1 MHMTLHRW
9 LASAALAL
17 AHTSVVH
24 AADPEQPAGSDAT
37 ESRALIAAGADLAV
51 ASDYLWRGFLEN
63 QTISVQPNLWMTV
76 GDFTVSSW
84 MNASR
89 VGPNGRSLTERD
101 LTLDYTHA
109 FGSWTLSGGWI
120 NYTFVDVSV
129 DRYSNEFYGS
139 LAYAGYFSP
148 TLHVFQDVQQGSG
161 SYVSVG
167 VSHEYS
173 IWRGGV
179 TLSPQMSLGYNR
191 RQWIDAS
198 TMSDANVGLTLS
210 VPLMGDRLRVAPAV
224 NYSKALDKALFDD
237 HLYWAVTLSVH

>member
-9 LASAALAL
+9 LAAAALAL

-51 ASDYLWRGFLEN
+51 ASDYVWRGFLEN

-76 GDFTVSSW
+76 GDFTLSSW

-129 DRYSNEFYGS
+129 DRYSNEFYGCS
-139 LAYAGYFSP
+139 RTPATFLRRYMCSRTCNKAAAAMSASVCR
-148 TLHVFQDVQQGSG
+148 TSTRSG
-161 SYVSVG
+161 APVLP
-167 VSHEYS
+167 SH
-173 IWRGGV
+173 
-179 TLSPQMSLGYNR
+179 R
-191 RQWIDAS
+191 RCRWDTTIG
-198 TMSDANVGLTLS
+198 NGLT
-210 VPLMGDRLRVAPAV
+210 PRR
-224 NYSKALDKALFDD
+224 
-237 HLYWAVTLSVH
+237 